1 MNLSNKESSLKIGPS
16 KSASPVGRYFF
27 SSIAISIL
35 PGYDTTNYFVKSF
48 CCVAIWTSS
57 YEIQILIQVGSVS
70 ESWMAPFIW
79 RVEASDNL
87 KLTGQS
93 WHCLPVN
100 CKRSNRLFSGPKMSE
115 VGHEFMTL
123 CREESGGSNYSCTSQ
138 RMPVKRRGNLRPNI
152 PVHLNGCPGTWKM
165 AKLFLNMEAPT
176 SVWWYVPG
184 K

>member
-1 MNLSNKESSLKIGPS
+1 MEQEWNKSNSNNESSHWNGERRQV
-16 KSASPVGRYFF
+16 KSERRVRLAKWILATKRVLSRLGQANQPPRRDNFF

-48 CCVAIWTSS
+48 CCVAIRTSS

-70 ESWMAPFIW
+70 ESWMEHFIR

-100 CKRSNRLFSGPKMSE
+100 CKRSNRSFSGPKMSE

-138 RMPVKRRGNLRPNI
+138 QMPVKE
-152 PVHLNGCPGTWKM
+152 
-165 AKLFLNMEAPT
+165 EAI
-176 SVWWYVPG
+176 
-184 K
+184 